1 MTRINDGLCIAFT
14 ITKTLFGI
22 STIAWFAN
30 VMFQIAVFDL
40 TQADQTIIAFVLL
53 GTYIVLDQGIG
64 TLFDM
69 QGKIKWLYQET
80 TYMVY
85 GGFALITVIL
95 VGGLTFVAI
104 MQFFS
109 TR

>member
-1 MTRINDGLCIAFT
+1 
-14 ITKTLFGI
+14 
-22 STIAWFAN
+22 
-30 VMFQIAVFDL
+30 
-40 TQADQTIIAFVLL
+40 
-53 GTYIVLDQGIG
+53 
-64 TLFDM
+64 M
-69 QGKIKWLYQET
+69 QGKIKWLYQINNN
-80 TYMVY
+80 MVY